1 VRDWE
6 YAVKRAIGRLLRSVC
21 VGDSGAVAS
30 EIRASDWASPPIV
43 RDTVD
48 AAAYH
53 RIVPQLVGMLG
64 QSSGDGPLLEETMRV
79 YRSQTSNV
87 LRLEALLV
95 RAVAALSEAGIA
107 VAAFKG
113 PALAHSYYDVPS
125 QRTYDDIDLLIP
137 ENAMRRA
144 DEALKSAGLQPTNA
158 DWPEDEAIRS
168 GYGEV
173 TYLGP
178 NYTMLDLHTHP
189 IREPAIRRAFSWT
202 TADLLGR
209 TTVTHVAGIE
219 IPVLDPEDMLIAVAT
234 HACYDGAY
242 RLGWLLDIARI
253 EQSGRVRWDVLAE
266 RCRATGIGLPVQVVV
281 DRARRTLGYHEAS
294 STLARGPWPR
304 LTAGLGAV
312 RPVEQTFGQA
322 LRGGVIFRSTRQTA
336 GRSLAALATLVL
348 DEVAKP
354 LLTDPNHRWKG
365 RRRQR
370 DRAPAHREPM

>member
-1 VRDWE
+1 VPDWE
-6 YAVKRAIGRLLRSVC
+6 YALNRAIGRLLRAVC
-21 VGDSGAVAS
+21 VGDRGAVAS

-48 AAAYH
+48 AAVYH
-53 RIVPQLVGMLG
+53 RIVPQLAGTLS
-64 QSSGDGPLLEETMRV
+64 QSSGGGPLFEETMRV

-95 RAVAALSEAGIA
+95 CAVAALSEAGIA
-107 VAAFKG
+107 MASFKG
-113 PALAHSYYDVPS
+113 PALAHSYYDAPS
-125 QRTYDDIDLLIP
+125 HRTYVDIDLLIP
-137 ENAMRRA
+137 EDAIGRA
-144 DEALKSAGLQPTNA
+144 DEALKSAGLQPTNVY
-158 DWPEDEAIRS
+158 WHEAVRS

-178 NYTMLDLHTHP
+178 NHTMLDLHTHP

-202 TADLLGR
+202 TADLLSR
-209 TTVTHVAGIE
+209 STVTHVAGIE
-219 IPVLDPEDMLIAVAT
+219 LPVLDPEDMLIAVAT

-266 RCRATGIGLPVQVVV
+266 RCRGTGIGLPVQVVL
-281 DRARRTLGYHEAS
+281 DRARRTLGYHEVS
-294 STLARGPWPR
+294 PTLARGPWPR
-304 LTAGLGAV
+304 LTAGLAAV

-336 GRSLAALATLVL
+336 GRSVAALATLVL

-354 LLTDPNHRWKG
+354 LLTDPNHRWKR

-370 DRAPAHREPM
+370 DRAPAHRGPI